1 MDAREGH
8 LQVADEDLE
17 DLQSSAQSIQ
27 YQCPR
32 CGRYI
37 EESRILAHAKAEE
50 YLIGLIKRDHPEW
63 VEPDGTCSPCKTYYQ
78 ALVERTGI

>member
-1 MDAREGH
+1 MDAPERH
-8 LQVADEDLE
+8 LQFPDEDLE
-17 DLQSSAQSIQ
+17 GLESAAQSIR

-37 EESRILAHAKAEE
+37 EGSNVLAHAKAEE
-50 YLIGLIKRDHPEW
+50 YLVGLIKRDHPEW

>member
-1 MDAREGH
+1 MDTGERQ

-17 DLQSSAQSIQ
+17 SAARSIK
-27 YQCPR
+27 YYCPR

-37 EESRILAHAKAEE
+37 QGESILAHAKAEE
-50 YLIGLIKRDHPEW
+50 YLIGLIQRDHPEW
-63 VEPDGTCSPCKTYYQ
+63 VEPDGTCSSCKTYYQ

>member
-1 MDAREGH
+1 MEAPDRH
-8 LQVADEDLE
+8 LQFADGDLNGLE
-17 DLQSSAQSIQ
+17 LSAQSIR

-37 EESRILAHAKAEE
+37 EGARILAHAKAEE

-63 VEPDGTCSPCKTYYQ
+63 VEPEGTCLRCGTYYQ